1 MKILLVDDDADLLDV
16 AVFGLRREGL
26 TVVTATDGDQALTAW
41 ETERPHLVVVDAML
55 PKRSGFAV
63 CHAIRQGSA
72 TPVILLTGRADDD
85 HVSQGFDA
93 GADDYVTKPFSTRAL
108 AMRIYAVWRR
118 VACRRAPALA
128 RELRIRDLTL
138 DVRAQVAYGGGG
150 MVHLTPIE
158 CRLLSLLAANAGRVV
173 SRQRLA
179 EHVWGYGSGGGPLLP
194 AHISNIRDKLNL
206 GRRELGAVTGLGYR
220 LDLAPAATAA

>member
-1 MKILLVDDDADLLDV
+1 MKVLLVDDDTDLLDV

-41 ETERPHLVVVDAML
+41 EAERPHLVVVDAML

-63 CHAIRQGSA
+63 CHTIRQESA
-72 TPVILLTGRADDD
+72 TPVILLTGLADDD

-93 GADDYVTKPFSTRAL
+93 GADDYVTKPFSTRTL

-118 VACRRAPALA
+118 VAQRRAPARV
-128 RELRIRDLTL
+128 RELRVRDLTL
-138 DVRAQVAYGGGG
+138 DLPAQVAYGRGG
-150 MVHLTPIE
+150 MVHLTPTE

-179 EHVWGYGSGGGPLLP
+179 ELAWGYGNGGGPLLP
-194 AHISNIRDKLNL
+194 AHISNIRDKLKL
-206 GRRELGAVTGLGYR
+206 GRGELGAVTGLGYR
-220 LDLAPAATAA
+220 LDLAPAAAA